1 MPLRYVNPVGAPL
14 VAILATIAATW
25 LSPVGAEPL
34 TARAAVEAS
43 EVFVGQA
50 FQFQIQVSGSESPD
64 PPDLSGL
71 KDFDI
76 QAQGGRSNSSHSVTI
91 VNGRMTQ
98 VVKRGYIFVYRLT
111 PTRAGRLIIP
121 AVTVRA
127 EGSTTRTQAV
137 AITAKKPAET
147 EDYKLRMGLSSTE
160 CYVGEPVILAV
171 TWYIGQDVRG
181 FDFNVPLL
189 REPSLIFADPPIGDG
204 ASGEL
209 YRIPLGDA
217 EVIGRKARGRLEGRE
232 YATLSFRR
240 VLIPQRAGALEIAP
254 ATVTCEG
261 LIGYRQA
268 RRRSLLG
275 DSFFDSFFND
285 DFFGRGDRGVYQKV
299 VVPSNPLVLRVS
311 ELPLAGR
318 PANFAG
324 HVGPYRIESSAT
336 PTKVKVGDPIT
347 LIVTLRGPGYLERV
361 ELSPLNAQVA
371 LTADFRVPA
380 ERAAG
385 ESHNGNR
392 VFTQTIRALRPDV
405 QEIPPIELPYF
416 DTRDGKYRIARSEP
430 IPLEVSAVRIVTA
443 ADAEG
448 LTPTPVGSAIEVWS
462 EGIAHNYEDLSCLED
477 QQYGPMVWLRSTAWS
492 AFLGG
497 LPIAFLI
504 ALVGSTIARRR
515 QTESPLAL
523 RRRGAYKRATQA
535 IEAASKQP
543 AHQSCEACLKA
554 TCDYLGDQL
563 GLTSRALTYNDVRD
577 PLRDRGIDD
586 ETLAS
591 LGSLF
596 DLCEAGRYAGDS
608 SAADAGPLAG
618 RDTDIL
624 RSLELN
630 LN

>member
-1 MPLRYVNPVGAPL
+1 MPHRNGNPVGVPF
-14 VAILATIAATW
+14 VAILVAVAPMW

-64 PPDLSGL
+64 PPDLSAL

-91 VNGRMTQ
+91 VNGRMSQ

-111 PTRAGRLIIP
+111 PRRAGRLIIP
-121 AVTVRA
+121 AVTVSA
-127 EGSTTRTQAV
+127 EGTATQTQATV
-137 AITAKKPAET
+137 IMAKKPAET
-147 EDYKLRMGLSSTE
+147 NDYKLRMTLSNAE
-160 CYVGEPVILAV
+160 CYVGEPITLTV
-171 TWYIGQDVRG
+171 TWYIGQSVRG

-189 REPSLIFADPPIGDG
+189 REPSLTIADPPVDAG
-204 ASGEL
+204 AGGEL
-209 YRIPLGDA
+209 YRIPLGGT
-217 EVIGRKARGRLEGRE
+217 EVVGRKARGRLEGRE

-240 VLIPQRAGALEIAP
+240 VLIPQRVGALNMAP

-261 LIGYRQA
+261 LVGYRQA
-268 RRRSLLG
+268 R
-275 DSFFDSFFND
+275 DS
-285 DFFGRGDRGVYQKV
+285 FFGRGNEEVYEKV

-324 HVGPYRIESSAT
+324 HVGPYRVESSAR

-347 LIVTLRGPGYLERV
+347 LTVTLSGPEYLEGV
-361 ELSPLNAQVA
+361 ELSPLNAQTA

-392 VFTQTIRALRPDV
+392 IFTQTIRALRPDV
-405 QEIPPIELPYF
+405 REIPPIELPYF
-416 DTRDGKYRIARSEP
+416 DTRDGKYRIARSQG
-430 IPLEVSAVRIVTA
+430 IPLEVAAARIVTA

-448 LTPTPVGSAIEVWS
+448 LTPTPVGSALEAWS

-477 QQYGPMVWLRSTAWS
+477 QRYGPVVWRHSPAWL
-492 AFLGG
+492 AFLGAFPG
-497 LPIAFLI
+497 AFLI
-504 ALVGSTIARRR
+504 ALIGSAVARRR
-515 QTESPLAL
+515 RTDPLAL
-523 RRRGAYKRATQA
+523 RRRGAYKRAIQA
-535 IEAASKQP
+535 IEATTQQP
-543 AHQSCEACLKA
+543 AAQSCEACLRA

-563 GLTSRALTYNDVRD
+563 GLASGALTYSDVRD
-577 PLRDRGIDD
+577 PLHDRGIDD

-608 SAADAGPLAG
+608 SAADAGQLAT
-618 RDTDIL
+618 RTADVL
-624 RSLELN
+624 RSLERSLK
-630 LN
+630 